1 MLFIALTVRQVESGE
16 DAVSLA
22 LDQVDSPPQPQM
34 TSWKAAPGLRIGA
47 IARLELKVERYLIFR
62 GRGVGIVEC
71 SIEKYGE
78 NENEKEEGTGNVVE
92 KGQRTRK
99 GQNKRNRRIKR

>member
-34 TSWKAAPGLRIGA
+34 TSWKAAPGLRIFGA
-47 IARLELKVERYLIFR
+47 IARLELKVERYLVFR

-78 NENEKEEGTGNVVE
+78 NED
-92 KGQRTRK
+92 QDHC
-99 GQNKRNRRIKR
+99 QY